1 MVRHKTEAPFFGFVR
16 QGTDDEFA
24 FAAHN
29 DHGAFGNGLVRLIG
43 GREIQLYRACA
54 DEHLRPLARE
64 RGKCRHHAVKTGGG
78 NGIGNGFKFSAS
90 VKICGQRHLTHTYGI
105 IRNAREALAKEASDT
120 IEKYSRV
127 ITPAIILIPGV
138 SGNTGEGMSSV
149 MKSVERAVGSALL
162 D

>member
-1 MVRHKTEAPFFGFVR
+1 MYKIAVIGDRESVYGFSSLGIEIYSAYSGEEA
-16 QGTDDEFA
+16 ES
-24 FAAHN
+24 
-29 DHGAFGNGLVRLIG
+29 LINT
-43 GREIQLYRACA
+43 
-54 DEHLRPLARE
+54 LAKE
-64 RGKCRHHAVKTGGG
+64 NYAVIYIT
-78 NGIGNGFKFSAS
+78 
-90 VKICGQRHLTHTYGI
+90 
-105 IRNAREALAKEASDT
+105 EALAKEASDT